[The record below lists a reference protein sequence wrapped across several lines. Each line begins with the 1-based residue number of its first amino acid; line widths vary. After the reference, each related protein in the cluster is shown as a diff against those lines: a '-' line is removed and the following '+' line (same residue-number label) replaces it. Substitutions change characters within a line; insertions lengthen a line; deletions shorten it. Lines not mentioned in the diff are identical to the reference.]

1 MITVQVSDK
10 GRITIPAAM
19 RRELG
24 LEAKSRVVIEMHG
37 DNEFTIRPLQSVE
50 ELGGISQNY
59 ATGAERTEEPIG

>member
-1 MITVQVSDK
+1 
-10 GRITIPAAM
+10 M